1 MRLHRKNEAERF
13 RKEGERLHFGKK
25 IIKAGTERI
34 FIRFVPLRK
43 RTIGAYGPFFYG
55 TGKTGTGQV
64 SFTRK
69 NSSQPF
75 HFFRSCKR
83 PLNISRGK
91 LSNQNHGLF
100 ESETIIIYDK

>member
-13 RKEGERLHFGKK
+13 RKEGERLHVGKK
-25 IIKAGTERI
+25 FKKAGTERI
-34 FIRFVPLRK
+34 FLRSVPFRK

-64 SFTRK
+64 SFIRK
-69 NSSQPF
+69 NSSQPFHFLSEPF

-91 LSNQNHGLF
+91 LSNQNHDF
-100 ESETIIIYDK
+100 V